1 MHIFWTATATPP
13 RGARDGDCGETPA
26 LDAIQCHA
34 HITCM
39 NQPKVYQNKLH
50 TPPQIYDGP
59 LPLLSMPT

>member
-1 MHIFWTATATPP
+1 MHTFLDCHRHTSA
-13 RGARDGDCGETPA
+13 GARDGDCGETPA

-39 NQPKVYQNKLH
+39 KQPKVYQNKLH